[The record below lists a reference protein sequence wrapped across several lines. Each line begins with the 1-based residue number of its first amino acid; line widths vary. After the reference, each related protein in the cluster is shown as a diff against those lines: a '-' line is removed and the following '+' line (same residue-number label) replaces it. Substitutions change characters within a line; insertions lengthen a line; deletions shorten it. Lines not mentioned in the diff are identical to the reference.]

1 MTCTFLSIQA
11 LVAGHREAEAE
22 DGMVSDGEAEDGAA
36 HDIKDKGEE
45 KEVWEQAGTGEVE
58 DENGTYDR
66 RG

>member
-1 MTCTFLSIQA
+1 
-11 LVAGHREAEAE
+11 
-22 DGMVSDGEAEDGAA
+22 MVSDGEAEDGAA